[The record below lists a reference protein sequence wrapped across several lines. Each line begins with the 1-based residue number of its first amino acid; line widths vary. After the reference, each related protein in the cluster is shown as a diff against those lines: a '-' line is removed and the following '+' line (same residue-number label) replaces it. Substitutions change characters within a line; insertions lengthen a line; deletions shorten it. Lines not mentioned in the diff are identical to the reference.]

1 MLPFGGTFSR
11 STVPLSCSS
20 NPSGGFRVRHHNIT
34 VRERIAWRPGE
45 TAVQPSLLKHNL
57 ALGIS
62 VHAGP
67 RGLKTLRRRDVACFG
82 PDASEEVPMSVV
94 SAKDEATDQTH
105 QSMEAVRVQGF
116 LALAI

>member
-1 MLPFGGTFSR
+1 MLPFGGTLSR
-11 STVPLSCSS
+11 STVPPSCSS
-20 NPSGGFRVRHHNIT
+20 NPSGGLRVRYHNVT
-34 VRERIAWRPGE
+34 VHERIARRSGE

-67 RGLKTLRRRDVACFG
+67 RGLKNLRRRDVACFG
-82 PDASEEVPMSVV
+82 PDASEEVPTSVV
-94 SAKDEATDQTH
+94 PAKDEAADQTH